1 MEIFIDSSA
10 FISGFIETDSNYKKA
25 FKCQKNFT
33 DSTQLSTSNLVYFEC
48 VTIISQKFGLPSAK
62 EFSEYF
68 KNLHLKIH
76 QITSREILL
85 AEQIL
90 FSQQSKNI
98 PFFDCLY
105 VSIMKANGIDKI
117 FTYDEHFKKLGVKTI
132 G

>member
-10 FISGFIETDSNYKKA
+10 FISGFIEADSNYKKA
-25 FKCQKNFT
+25 FECQKNFPV
-33 DSTQLSTSNLVYFEC
+33 SAQISASNLVYFEC
-48 VTIISQKFGLPSAK
+48 VTIIAQKFGLLSTK

-68 KNLHLKIH
+68 KNLHLKIY

-85 AEQIL
+85 AEKIL
-90 FSQQSKNI
+90 FSQKSKNI

-105 VSIMKANGIDKI
+105 VAIMEINKIDKI
-117 FTYDEHFKKLGVKTI
+117 FTYDKHFKKLGVKTI